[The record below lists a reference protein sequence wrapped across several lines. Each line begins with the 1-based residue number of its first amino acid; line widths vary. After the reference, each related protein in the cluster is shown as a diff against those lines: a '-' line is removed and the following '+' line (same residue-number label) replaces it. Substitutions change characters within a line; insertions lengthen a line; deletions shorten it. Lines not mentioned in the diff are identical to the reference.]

1 MSSLRKVALAAA
13 FTITMGGI
21 GLSPAKAATET
32 WNFNSPTGIL
42 GTIQNYLSSPGGLTA
57 TAAGF
62 ASTAAD
68 PNGPATPTP
77 LFGKNNGTDSSGSL
91 ENGLG
96 VAAPPGG
103 SDNEIVAGMSFV
115 TAHLPTGVTNVMASL
130 GSLTGG
136 EVGEVFGSTTGLA
149 GSWVLV
155 AANIT
160 GPAQQGVLVPLQTGF
175 QGGVACP
182 TCTFF
187 AFFAVGSSGGG
198 PGGASDLLLTQM
210 TADVSA
216 IPIPGTLPLFASGL
230 AGLGLL
236 GWRRKKAAAG

>member
-42 GTIQNYLSSPGGLTA
+42 GTTQTYLSSPGGLTA

-68 PNGPATPTP
+68 PNGAATPTA
-77 LFGKNNGTDSSGSL
+77 LFGKNDGIESGSL

-115 TAHLPTGVTNVMASL
+115 TVHLPTSVTNVMASL

-198 PGGASDLLLTQM
+198 PGGASDLLLSQM
-210 TADVSA
+210 TANVSE
-216 IPIPGTLPLFASGL
+216 IPIPGALPLFATGL
-230 AGLGLL
+230 VGLGLL
-236 GWRRKKAAAG
+236 GWRRKKRTVTA

>member
-42 GTIQNYLSSPGGLTA
+42 GTTQTYLSSPGGLTA

-68 PNGPATPTP
+68 PNGAATPTA
-77 LFGKNNGTDSSGSL
+77 LFGKNDGIESGSL

-115 TAHLPTGVTNVMASL
+115 TVHLPTSVTNVMASL
-130 GSLTGG
+130 
-136 EVGEVFGSTTGLA
+136 
-149 GSWVLV
+149 
-155 AANIT
+155 
-160 GPAQQGVLVPLQTGF
+160 
-175 QGGVACP
+175 
-182 TCTFF
+182 
-187 AFFAVGSSGGG
+187 
-198 PGGASDLLLTQM
+198 
-210 TADVSA
+210 
-216 IPIPGTLPLFASGL
+216 
-230 AGLGLL
+230 
-236 GWRRKKAAAG
+236 

>member
-42 GTIQNYLSSPGGLTA
+42 GTTQNYLSSPGGLTA

-68 PNGPATPTP
+68 PNGAATPTA
-77 LFGKNNGTDSSGSL
+77 LFGQNDGIESGSL

-96 VAAPPGG
+96 VAGPPGG

-115 TAHLPTGVTNVMASL
+115 TVHLPTSVTDVMASL

-210 TADVSA
+210 TANVSA
-216 IPIPGTLPLFASGL
+216 IPIPGALPLFATGL

-236 GWRRKKAAAG
+236 GWRRKKKATAA